1 MFEELAE
8 LLFPGGAW
16 VALGVGIGAAF
27 GQQLRPVAKQV
38 VKAGMAATSR
48 LQEVAAEAYEQGQ
61 DLMAEARQEFEQENG
76 AAVGSSVVDSSSSA
90 SASAGRGRRTPGPS
104 HP

>member
-27 GQQLRPVAKQV
+27 GNQLRPVAKQV
-38 VKAGMAATSR
+38 VKAGMAVAAQV
-48 LQEVAAEAYEQGQ
+48 QEVAAEAYEQGQ
-61 DLMAEARQEFEQENG
+61 DLVAEARHEHELENE
-76 AAVGSSVVDSSSSA
+76 AKATPSVVTSSGSMGET
-90 SASAGRGRRTPGPS
+90 AGRGRRSSQPEA
-104 HP
+104 